1 MNAKL
6 VALEEADTES
16 FRTYASK
23 IVENSKAMAEAF
35 IKRGVKVVTGG
46 SDNHLLLLDVTPF
59 GLNGRMS
66 ETLLRECG
74 ITLNRNALPFDPNG
88 PWYTSGLRL
97 GSAAL
102 TTLGMGKEEMEEV
115 ADIITTVLSSA
126 RPVILTK
133 GERAGEKSKIKAKVD
148 KCVMEDAK
156 NRVHALLSSF
166 PLYPTLDLEWLEKE
180 FIK

>member
-6 VALEEADTES
+6 VALEEADTDS
-16 FRTYASK
+16 FRSYAEK
-23 IVENSKAMAEAF
+23 IVENSKALSEAF

-97 GSAAL
+97 GSAAV
-102 TTLGMGKEEMEEV
+102 TTLGMEKEEMEEI

-126 RPVILTK
+126 HPVVLTK
-133 GERAGEKSKIKAKVD
+133 GERAGEKSKIKAKAD
-148 KCVMEDAK
+148 KSVMEEAK
-156 NRVHALLSSF
+156 NRVHKLLSSF
-166 PLYPTLDLEWLEKE
+166 PLYPALDLEWLEKE
-180 FIK
+180 FVK